1 MSKRNKLILTHA
13 VLVLMIVGGAW
24 QFLANL
30 DWVLAPG
37 RKAAMQEASARVE
50 AKWEK
55 KKSGGKGTYYTLH
68 ILELEGVEGCPCK
81 GQARVDAYLYN
92 KTAIGDLMAVLCHK
106 AVCYHRADIR
116 WDFGFRIQII
126 LAGIGALV
134 CAVIEGVLL
143 YRIRKRKLIPPK

>member
-1 MSKRNKLILTHA
+1 MSKRNKEILTHA

-24 QFLANL
+24 QFFANL

-37 RKAAMQEASARVE
+37 RRAAMQEATAQVE
-50 AKWEK
+50 ARWEK
-55 KKSGGKGTYYTLH
+55 KKGGGKGTSYTWH
-68 ILELEGVEGCPCK
+68 ILELAGIGDCPCK

-92 KTAIGDLMAVLCHK
+92 KTAIGDSMEVLCHK

-143 YRIRKRKLIPPK
+143 YRMHKRKLNQPR